1 VKKVLIFLLCV
12 SLLLVFSTSGDEKII
27 IPTSAIRY
35 RIIAN
40 SNNIEDQ
47 GEKLLIQTQIDPVI
61 EEILNNSE
69 SIEDSRK
76 NIIKSIP
83 KIENIVGRYND
94 DFEVNYGLN
103 YFPEKNYKGV
113 SYNAGNYES
122 LVITLGEG
130 LGENWWCVLFPPL
143 CLLEAKEDSLDEMT
157 YSFYIKDVI
166 NRFY

>member
-130 LGENWWCVLFPPL
+130 MGNNFWCVLFPPL
-143 CLLEAKEDSLDEMT
+143 CLLENTKEDISDIEYKSYVKKLIDK
-157 YSFYIKDVI
+157 F
-166 NRFY
+166 